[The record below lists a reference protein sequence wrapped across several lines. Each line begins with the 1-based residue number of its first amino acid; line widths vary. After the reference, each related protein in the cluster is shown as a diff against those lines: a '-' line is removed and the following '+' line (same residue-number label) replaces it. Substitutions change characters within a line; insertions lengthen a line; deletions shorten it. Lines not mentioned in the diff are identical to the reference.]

1 MEENPGFIQ
10 RSFIH
15 QPNRFLDEFRAIGE
29 TYKSRQADIEKLNEQ
44 RNEYGEAGP
53 RILLYIYKFLSE
65 YGEVG
70 PRIFLYFSKLLNE
83 YGEAGPRILLY

>member
-15 QPNRFLDEFRAIGE
+15 QSGRFLGEFRAIGE
-29 TYKSRQADIEKLNEQ
+29 IYKSRQADIETLNEQ

-53 RILLYIYKFLSE
+53 RI
-65 YGEVG
+65 
-70 PRIFLYFSKLLNE
+70 FLYLHKLLNE
-83 YGEAGPRILLY
+83 CSMVRPVLGFSSIYINF